1 MEVNLNAD
9 LGEEMGNDSAMLSII
24 SSANIACGFHAGNET
39 VMDQTIKSAIKNKVS
54 IGAHPSFKDKEGFG
68 RREIPHTNKEIEFIV
83 TKQLE
88 TLERIAQQN
97 KVTVTHVKP
106 HGALNNMASK
116 DEGMALSIAKATKE
130 FNKEIIFLATAG
142 SKLTAASKKTGI
154 KVAEEIFADRNYDD
168 NGNLISRKNKNA
180 LITNPEIATERI
192 IRMLDNKSIY
202 SVNGKKIPCEIN
214 SICIHGD
221 TKNSILIAKKIR
233 TKLIESN
240 FSIKQ
245 LPELR
250 IFQ

>member
-1 MEVNLNAD
+1 MLKKNNLFLTILFISLSLNISFSAD
-9 LGEEMGNDSAMLSII
+9 NDAPFGDILLHHVTNDTSEKGIYIPIEIGGIDLSITKHVI
-24 SSANIACGFHAGNET
+24 LIWA
-39 VMDQTIKSAIKNKVS
+39 VS
-54 IGAHPSFKDKEGFG
+54 LLVI
-68 RREIPHTNKEIEFIV
+68 I
-83 TKQLE
+83 L
-88 TLERIAQQN
+88 
-97 KVTVTHVKP
+97 
-106 HGALNNMASK
+106 ALL
-116 DEGMALSIAKATKE
+116 G
-130 FNKEIIFLATAG
+130 TA
-142 SKLTAASKKTGI
+142 
-154 KVAEEIFADRNYDD
+154 RY
-168 NGNLISRKNKNA
+168 RKNKNA